1 MALLARSVLD
11 CILRNQEYKPLG
23 SMWFFFALSV
33 PTVLLLTVGLLRY
46 YKGADVP
53 LDVQLSVALGWLFSL
68 FVVILVP
75 IDVVTVCGEERLPSS

>member
-1 MALLARSVLD
+1 
-11 CILRNQEYKPLG
+11 
-23 SMWFFFALSV
+23 MWFFFALSV

-75 IDVVTVCGEERLPSS
+75 IDVVTVCGKERLPSS